1 MVNTPQITINA
12 TTFLVNVGRFTTKAR
27 KNVTILVNDTSA
39 SYYIILCRYFTTK
52 ERAEFLIATTRVWS
66 DTKLIKIEYI
76 YDSER
81 DMVTSAVNI
90 ESPVTSAV
98 NIERLEADK
107 WIVVRGKKNGS
118 KTSYLLEPD

>member
-1 MVNTPQITINA
+1 M
-12 TTFLVNVGRFTTKAR
+12 
-27 KNVTILVNDTSA
+27 
-39 SYYIILCRYFTTK
+39 
-52 ERAEFLIATTRVWS
+52 WS